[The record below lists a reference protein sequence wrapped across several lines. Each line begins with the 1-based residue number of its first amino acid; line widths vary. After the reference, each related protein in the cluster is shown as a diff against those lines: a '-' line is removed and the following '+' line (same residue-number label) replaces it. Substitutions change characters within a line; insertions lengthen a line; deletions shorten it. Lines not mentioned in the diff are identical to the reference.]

1 MAACPSRLELSRWEA
16 HPEGER
22 PAEIVVHVE
31 SCDRCGAVL
40 ADISAARSLLLGAN
54 PEAASLRAARAILEQ
69 TRARRSPRRWL
80 KLLVPVLLVPAA
92 AALLLVARP
101 VLHDRAGVKGSLII
115 ETYCK
120 RGEAVFLAV
129 DGAEFLSGD
138 RLRFAYTVAK
148 PGFLLVFGMDD
159 RGVLFPYYQEQSLL
173 GVPVEAGSRVL
184 LPGSVELDG
193 HRGWERIF
201 AMWSEGALRED
212 LVRRAAASAL
222 GAASGDLQRTTTLDL
237 PVEQVSFLLR
247 KP

>member
-1 MAACPSRLELSRWEA
+1 
-16 HPEGER
+16 
-22 PAEIVVHVE
+22 
-31 SCDRCGAVL
+31 
-40 ADISAARSLLLGAN
+40 
-54 PEAASLRAARAILEQ
+54 
-69 TRARRSPRRWL
+69 
-80 KLLVPVLLVPAA
+80 
-92 AALLLVARP
+92 
-101 VLHDRAGVKGSLII
+101 
-115 ETYCK
+115 
-120 RGEAVFLAV
+120 
-129 DGAEFLSGD
+129 
-138 RLRFAYTVAK
+138 LRFAYTVAK

-201 AMWSEGALRED
+201 ALWSEGALRED